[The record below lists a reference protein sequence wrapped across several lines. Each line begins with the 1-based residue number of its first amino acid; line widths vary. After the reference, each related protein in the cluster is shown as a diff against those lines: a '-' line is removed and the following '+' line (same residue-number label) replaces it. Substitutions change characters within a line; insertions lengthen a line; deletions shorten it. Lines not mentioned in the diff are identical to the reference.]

1 MLIYLCNSMIR
12 GKVSAKLIFKC
23 TNTQMGGLPIKGIFV
38 LILIVF
44 TVLCMPA
51 FGQTTA
57 VDWNSKGIALYDQ
70 KKYDEAIQAFDK
82 AIDIDPRFEEA
93 WYYKGV
99 ALFDQGKYDDAN
111 QALDK
116 ATDIDPQDADAW
128 REKGFALTRL
138 GLTVESFD
146 AFEKAD
152 ELGGSTGTSTP
163 ETTTNSNAAGTN
175 ILDHSMASNV
185 DESTSKVITRSNTFY
200 NTDSKA
206 YSWLNLG
213 NVGAGTVEWRWYS
226 PDGNLY
232 KTGSVDIPP
241 NPSGGNWPSYYV
253 WYYIDITGDYP
264 SGLLGDWHVDV
275 LLNGQTLTEYFS
287 IQGYQQQTTA
297 KDWFDKG
304 IALQE
309 QGKYD
314 EAVQAYNKAIE
325 IDPQHASAWTNK
337 GVALADQSE
346 YDEAIQAYN
355 KAIEIDPQHASAWT
369 NKGVAL
375 NYQGKHDEAI
385 TAYEKAIEIDPQDAS
400 AWTNKGIALQEQG
413 KYDEAVQ
420 AYNKSIEIKPQFAV
434 DWSDW
439 NNKGNALQAQ
449 GKYDEAI
456 KAYDK
461 AIDLHPQYSL
471 AWNNK
476 GNALNRLGLTPEAN
490 AAYAKAKELG
500 YTG

>member
-1 MLIYLCNSMIR
+1 MLIYLCVRSNLQNSMIL

-23 TNTQMGGLPIKGIFV
+23 TNTQMGELPIKGIFV

-82 AIDIDPRFEEA
+82 AIDIDPQFEEA

-116 ATDIDPQDADAW
+116 ANDIDPQDADAW

-185 DESTSKVITRSNTFY
+185 DESTNSVITRANEFSPA
-200 NTDSKA
+200 DSKA
-206 YSWLNLG
+206 YSWLSLG
-213 NVGAGTVEWRWYS
+213 NVGAGTVEWRWYT
-226 PDGNLY
+226 PDGY
-232 KTGSVDIPP
+232 QYYTGSFNIPMPTSGDHWNTYTVWGYLNIAGSSAVDH
-241 NPSGGNWPSYYV
+241 SGN
-253 WYYIDITGDYP
+253 
-264 SGLLGDWHVDV
+264 WHVDIYR
-275 LLNGQTLTEYFS
+275 NGLKLLTENFYINGGQPGTS
-287 IQGYQQQTTA
+287 LYWSNHCA
-297 KDWFDKG
+297 
-304 IALQE
+304 ALYE
-309 QGKYD
+309 QGKL
-314 EAVQAYNKAIE
+314 N
-325 IDPQHASAWTNK
+325 
-337 GVALADQSE
+337 
-346 YDEAIQAYN
+346 EAIQACD
-355 KAIEIDPQHASAWT
+355 KATDIDPQ
-369 NKGVAL
+369 
-375 NYQGKHDEAI
+375 Y
-385 TAYEKAIEIDPQDAS
+385 AYA
-400 AWTNKGIALQEQG
+400 
-413 KYDEAVQ
+413 
-420 AYNKSIEIKPQFAV
+420 
-434 DWSDW
+434 W
-439 NNKGNALQAQ
+439 NNKGAALDAQ

-456 KAYDK
+456 QALDK
-461 AIDLHPQYSL
+461 AIDIDPQYAS
-471 AWNNK
+471 AWYNK
-476 GNALNRLGLTPEAN
+476 GNALTALGQTSEAK
-490 AAYAKAKELG
+490 AAYDKSKELG